1 MVTKNHC
8 LMKLREKG
16 KYTSEINEQIMGAPE
31 EQGGVSHAEE
41 KEVSLSNMELALSHL
56 NTEQKVCVTL
66 FYLEKQSYQQIATR
80 TGYSVMQVKSNIQNG
95 KRNLR
100 ILMQRMQP
108 DEQ

>member
-1 MVTKNHC
+1 MAT
-8 LMKLREKG
+8 
-16 KYTSEINEQIMGAPE
+16 PE
-31 EQGGVSHAEE
+31 ESDGIKQAAE
-41 KEVSLSNMELALSHL
+41 KEVSLSNMEEALQQL

-66 FYLEKQSYQQIATR
+66 FYLEKQSYQQIASH
-80 TGYSVMQVKSNIQNG
+80 TGYSTMQVKSHIQNG